1 MYFTG
6 AILTKTF
13 ITGVLAGMVLLRKVE
28 KKVKK
33 IKRERE
39 MRKEE

>member
-13 ITGVLAGMVLLRKVE
+13 IAGVLAGMVLLRKVE
-28 KKVKK
+28 KKVKE